1 MRWTTVVGE
10 LIAAML
16 VVAMLCGALV
26 LMVDAIRWAADAL
39 EAIL

>member
-10 LIAAML
+10 LIA
-16 VVAMLCGALV
+16 AMLCGALV